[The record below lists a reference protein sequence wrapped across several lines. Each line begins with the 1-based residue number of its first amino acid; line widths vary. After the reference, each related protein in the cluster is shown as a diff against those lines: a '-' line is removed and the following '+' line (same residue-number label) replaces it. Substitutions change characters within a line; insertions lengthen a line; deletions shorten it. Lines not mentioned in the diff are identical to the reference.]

1 MLYTVKYADAVRQEA
16 FKYVSNADKL
26 HPMCPL
32 VRIASEIGAV
42 VVLSFEDVRDLA
54 IFAFEM
60 EEWLTKGKPAK
71 PRVPIGAVRAWRGL
85 RNYCEML
92 IALNAHDTLA
102 FCEPTNNA
110 FEPALP
116 MRWYSL
122 YYEMNG
128 EVRPYRESGET
139 FSEMLEAD
147 RDQRDSAVGYLVQG
161 LPKADSPRPPADAT
175 SFWGMPWR
183 FLKGFFG
190 GRRG

>member
-1 MLYTVKYADAVRQEA
+1 MLYTVKYTDAVRQEA
-16 FKYVSNADKL
+16 FKFVSNADKL

-42 VVLSFEDVRDLA
+42 ALSFEDVRDLA

-71 PRVPIGAVRAWRGL
+71 PRVPIGSVRAWRGL
-85 RNYCEML
+85 RNHCEEL
-92 IALNAHDTLA
+92 IALKASGTIE
-102 FCEPTNNA
+102 FCAPTSNA
-110 FEPALP
+110 FEPSLP

-122 YYEMNG
+122 YYERDG
-128 EVRPYRESGET
+128 EVRPYCESGDT
-139 FSEMLEAD
+139 FSKMLDAD
-147 RDQRDSAVGYLVQG
+147 RAQRDSAVGYLVQG
-161 LPKADSPRPPADAT
+161 LPKAKARTQPADAT

-183 FLKGFFG
+183 FIKGFFSG